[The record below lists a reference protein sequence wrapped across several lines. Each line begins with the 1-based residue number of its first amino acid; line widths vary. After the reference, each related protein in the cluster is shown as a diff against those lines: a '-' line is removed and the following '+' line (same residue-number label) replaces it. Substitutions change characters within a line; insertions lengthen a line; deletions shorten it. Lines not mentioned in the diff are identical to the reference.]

1 MLVVSVIAT
10 NYCNFHFLCQWYSC
24 IIMFFVFNLFSYVYF
39 LRSFLIGKSNSSK
52 SYAQRVPATAW
63 SSGFICHFQWHFMK
77 FNCMCVNR
85 PQKIQNKITPS
96 KSNYEYQWFCLEWF
110 YSFKMFLITFL
121 PINIY
126 RYIYIYI
133 YIYIYLCLYLYICI
147 SSLNHSVFIV
157 FGRLKKFRLKKK
169 DLESSSPNVFC
180 LLFTI
185 YFVQIK
191 SFHNKSN
198 SPRYKLKAFFFQIQ
212 HYLAF
217 NLYTN
222 DNFGVYGSRWRVC
235 LTSF

>member
-39 LRSFLIGKSNSSK
+39 LRSFLIGKSNTSK

-121 PINIY
+121 PI
-126 RYIYIYI
+126 YIYIYI
-133 YIYIYLCLYLYICI
+133 YIYIFM
-147 SSLNHSVFIV
+147 FI
-157 FGRLKKFRLKKK
+157 F
-169 DLESSSPNVFC
+169 
-180 LLFTI
+180 I
-185 YFVQIK
+185 YMYFFIK
-191 SFHNKSN
+191 SF
-198 SPRYKLKAFFFQIQ
+198 
-212 HYLAF
+212 
-217 NLYTN
+217 
-222 DNFGVYGSRWRVC
+222 GVYRFWQAEKIQIEEERSREFEPQRVLFAIYNIFC
-235 LTSF
+235 ANQVISQQVKLASLQIEGLFLSNPALFGF